1 MDTDSILALREALKT
16 EGAPR
21 HAKYEF
27 LISALGGDYE
37 SRRLDGL
44 WQTFQSLIGKE
55 VPMDREMFEFRL
67 NLLPSILRASK
78 SFIATIP
85 TVRCPPTK
93 PDDDA
98 SRALAEKLERVIAG
112 FWQYSLIGKRMNQL
126 GYWNPAL
133 GTTIG
138 VIWPDVENK
147 RPKMQMRSP
156 YGFYPV
162 IKDIDGYE
170 LSAAIFNTRYTR
182 RQVKAMYPALPFDAS
197 SEVIEVTQYIGEKQI
212 VTIIDD
218 QYRVKQVE
226 NKWGFV
232 PIVMIPNETFGEGP
246 WGDSDIEWAIPLQS
260 EYNYRMTLQNAI
272 LEMTIMQPLAIEDGD
287 NLPEEIPMGPRDAIP
302 VNPGGK
308 VYRVPP
314 VQVPYQ
320 YLQSQNDLLKMLD
333 RVGQVPEVMRS
344 EYSGNVMTGKGV
356 SALLG
361 PTQMAFNVKGNE
373 IYPALAVLNKM
384 ALRMWDAMW
393 PKETHTV
400 YSVDNENHMS
410 VETFTTDEF
419 DGWYENVVT
428 VDTSSYFD
436 ANSKFIM
443 NLQAVQNRLMSRQT
457 ASAAVPGVD
466 DAVLEAQLIAK
477 ELQADMDM
485 QAANQA
491 RDQQNIQPEMGAQGA
506 TNANLSKGY
515 MGKTPPPEATGGLTA
530 PPDETGLSDETQP
543 KEGGTLLQDMIE
555 FFGEVQPLTG
565 KVWLAGGIVSDPN
578 YGPDSPGWTGIE
590 VFLEVANDKA
600 AINSTMR
607 SQYPELHGNITYHS
621 GEPNPQEPSIL
632 VFDPEGEGLPEE
644 EMGMEMGEEGIPPEM
659 GAPTGEM
666 AGSDIESAMAQ
677 LGSQI

>member
-21 HAKYEF
+21 HSKYEF
-27 LISALGGDYE
+27 LMSALGGDYE

-78 SFIATIP
+78 SFIATVP

-212 VTIIDD
+212 VTIVDD

-485 QAANQA
+485 QAANEA
-491 RDQQNIQPEMGAQGA
+491 RAQNNVQPDMGAQGA

-515 MGKTPPPEATGGLTA
+515 MGETPPPTPTGGFEA
-530 PPDETGLSDETQP
+530 PKGATSGETSPAENPPEQQGGLIE
-543 KEGGTLLQDMIE
+543 MFIE
-555 FFGEVQPLTG
+555 FFQDLPLKG
-565 KVWLAGGIVSDPN
+565 KVWLAGNIVSDQSYNPQSPN
-578 YGPDSPGWTGIE
+578 WNGVE
-590 VFLEVANDKA
+590 VFLESPNDKA
-600 AINSTMR
+600 AINATMR
-607 SQYPELHGNITYHS
+607 KDFPEVWGNLVYHS
-621 GEPNPQEPSIL
+621 GAPNPQEPSIL
-632 VFDPEGEGLPEE
+632 VFDPADQ
-644 EMGMEMGEEGIPPEM
+644 GEETPGDLFGAAENTPEGGMPPEM
-659 GAPTGEM
+659 AAMMGGANVPTP
-666 AGSDIESAMAQ
+666 A
-677 LGSQI
+677 